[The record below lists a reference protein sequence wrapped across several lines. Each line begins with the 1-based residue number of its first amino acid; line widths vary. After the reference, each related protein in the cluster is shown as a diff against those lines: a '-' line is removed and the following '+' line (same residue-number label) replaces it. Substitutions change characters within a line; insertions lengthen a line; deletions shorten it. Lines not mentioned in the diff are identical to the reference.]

1 MDREMKTKTENTVID
16 TEKLTGGKAKAAMI
30 LFSIAILLLSF
41 IDLFLS
47 WSVEQ
52 SLFQSSTTLPDIR
65 IYVHGLISL
74 FLFVGLWIAYAVA
87 KTPRLKQ
94 IFHVWFM
101 AAILNLALVP
111 VRLLFITNQQQVA
124 AFEILTFAI
133 FASILI
139 FIHQRHPVAFL
150 AEKNLK
156 GGVWGIY
163 VMLGG
168 LALIPW
174 VLWGA
179 LGSLDDTLLYLVEGA
194 FWGLLFVEIIYPSLF
209 QYTQTPARE
218 ISRGDFF
225 LDGWAVLLF
234 MVLTTNAVALNGIQ
248 PLMLIVLTAAA
259 WLLTSMAILGRGD
272 AQKSRIGIGALSGL
286 LLVLPL
292 LWYDA
297 DELSL
302 VIGSAPGEVIEWAFR
317 SAWTSMGVMLFFVI
331 LAVAYVKVAD
341 KIRLNIKMNLIFT
354 GVAVAVV
361 AAIYFLWGQPG
372 FFGDKVFIVMKQQAD
387 LSQVNQIQN
396 VDERR
401 AAVYQL
407 LVQTADSSQQDL
419 RQQLDRWHASYTP
432 YYLVNAIEV
441 EAGPYRT
448 MILQHRSD
456 VDRILQSP
464 ELRPLHSTVPVTNT
478 DEVNQPVT
486 PTWNM
491 KMIKVDE
498 VHDELA
504 VTGKGI
510 VIGQTDSGVDGY
522 HPEVKDTYR
531 GRDGSGDY
539 DWLDPWNHSIYPT
552 DAGGH
557 GTATLALITGKNLGV
572 APDAQWIGCVNLARN
587 LGNPAKYLNC
597 MQFMLAPYPQSGD
610 AFTDGVPA
618 KGANIV
624 NNSWGCPEVEGC
636 DARVFSNAV
645 AAMEDAGIFMS
656 VAAGN
661 TGDYGCS
668 TVSDPPSIYADVFT
682 AGSIDQNGNV
692 SSFSSLG
699 PVKVDGSDRVKPDI
713 LAPGE
718 AVVSAFPGKQY
729 TQADGTSFSAP
740 QVSGVVA
747 LMWSANPNLIGN
759 VELTKQILEETATP
773 YSGTLKNCGTD
784 TGTPNDTAG
793 YGILNAYAAVLAA
806 KEVK

>member
-1 MDREMKTKTENTVID
+1 
-16 TEKLTGGKAKAAMI
+16 
-30 LFSIAILLLSF
+30 
-41 IDLFLS
+41 
-47 WSVEQ
+47 
-52 SLFQSSTTLPDIR
+52 
-65 IYVHGLISL
+65 
-74 FLFVGLWIAYAVA
+74 
-87 KTPRLKQ
+87 
-94 IFHVWFM
+94 
-101 AAILNLALVP
+101 
-111 VRLLFITNQQQVA
+111 
-124 AFEILTFAI
+124 
-133 FASILI
+133 
-139 FIHQRHPVAFL
+139 
-150 AEKNLK
+150 
-156 GGVWGIY
+156 
-163 VMLGG
+163 
-168 LALIPW
+168 
-174 VLWGA
+174 
-179 LGSLDDTLLYLVEGA
+179 
-194 FWGLLFVEIIYPSLF
+194 
-209 QYTQTPARE
+209 
-218 ISRGDFF
+218 
-225 LDGWAVLLF
+225 
-234 MVLTTNAVALNGIQ
+234 
-248 PLMLIVLTAAA
+248 
-259 WLLTSMAILGRGD
+259 
-272 AQKSRIGIGALSGL
+272 
-286 LLVLPL
+286 
-292 LWYDA
+292 
-297 DELSL
+297 
-302 VIGSAPGEVIEWAFR
+302 
-317 SAWTSMGVMLFFVI
+317 
-331 LAVAYVKVAD
+331 
-341 KIRLNIKMNLIFT
+341 
-354 GVAVAVV
+354 
-361 AAIYFLWGQPG
+361 
-372 FFGDKVFIVMKQQAD
+372 
-387 LSQVNQIQN
+387 
-396 VDERR
+396 
-401 AAVYQL
+401 
-407 LVQTADSSQQDL
+407 
-419 RQQLDRWHASYTP
+419 LDRWHASYTP

-498 VHDELA
+498 VHDELV

-522 HPEVKDTYR
+522 HPEVKDSYR

-572 APDAQWIGCVNLARN
+572 APDAQWIGCVNLARK

-597 MQFMLAPYPQSGD
+597 MQFMLAPYPQSGN

-624 NNSWGCPEVEGC
+624 NNSWGCPEGEGC
-636 DARVFSNAV
+636 DAQIFSNAV

-668 TVSDPPSIYADVFT
+668 TVSDPPSIYVDVFT

-699 PVKVDGSDRVKPDI
+699 PVKVDGSDRIKPDI

-718 AVVSAFPGKQY
+718 GVVSAFPGKQY

-793 YGILNAYAAVLAA
+793 YGILNAYAAVVAA

>member
-1 MDREMKTKTENTVID
+1 MKTKPENNIADV
-16 TEKLTGGKAKAAMI
+16 EKLAGAKPKTALI
-30 LFSIAILLLSF
+30 LLSIAILLLAL
-41 IDLFLS
+41 IDMFLS

-65 IYVHGLISL
+65 LYVHGFISL
-74 FLFVGLWIAYAVA
+74 FLFIGLWIAYAVA

-111 VRLLFITNQQQVA
+111 ARLLFITDQQQVA
-124 AFEILTFAI
+124 AFQILTFAV

-139 FIHQRHPVAFL
+139 FIHQKNPVTFL

-163 VMLGG
+163 AMMGG
-168 LALIPW
+168 LATIPW

-179 LGSLDDTLLYLVEGA
+179 LGSIDDTLIYIVEGA
-194 FWGLLFVEIIYPSLF
+194 FWGVLFVEILYPSLF
-209 QYTQTPARE
+209 QYTQTPDRE
-218 ISRGDFF
+218 LSRGDFF
-225 LDGWAVLLF
+225 LDGWTVLMF
-234 MVLTTNAVALNGIQ
+234 MVLVTNAAALNGIQ
-248 PLMLIVLTAAA
+248 PLMLIMLTAAA
-259 WLLTSMAILGRGD
+259 WLLTAMAILGRSD
-272 AQKSRIGIGALSGL
+272 AQKSRVGVGVLSGL
-286 LLVLPL
+286 LFILPL

-317 SAWTSMGVMLFFVI
+317 SAWTSMGIMFFFVI
-331 LAVAYVKVAD
+331 LSVAYVKVAD
-341 KIRLNIKMNLIFT
+341 KLRLNVKMNLIFS
-354 GVAVAVV
+354 GVAVVVV
-361 AAIYFLWGQPG
+361 AGIYFLLGQPG
-372 FFGDKVFIVMKQQAD
+372 FFGDKIFIVMKQQAD
-387 LSQVNQIQN
+387 LTQVSQIQD
-396 VDERR
+396 VSERR
-401 AAVYQL
+401 TAVYKL
-407 LVQTADSSQQDL
+407 LVQTADSSQQGI
-419 RQQLDRWHASYTP
+419 RQQLDQWHVSYTP
-432 YYLVNAIEV
+432 YYLVNAIEI

-448 MILQHRSD
+448 MMLQHRSD

-464 ELRPLHSTVPVTNT
+464 ELRPLHATVPLTNS
-478 DEVNQPVT
+478 DEVDMPIT
-486 PTWNM
+486 PTWNIQ
-491 KMIKVDE
+491 MIKVDE
-498 VHDELA
+498 VHEKLA
-504 VTGKGI
+504 DTGKGI

-522 HPEVKDTYR
+522 HPEVKESYR
-531 GRDGSGDY
+531 GLEGSGDY

-557 GTATLALITGKNLGV
+557 GTATLALITGKNLGI

-597 MQFMLAPYPQSGD
+597 MQFMLAPYPQSGN
-610 AFTDGVPA
+610 AFTDGVPS

-699 PVKVDGSDRVKPDI
+699 PVTVDGSNRVKPDI

-718 AVVSAFPGKQY
+718 GVVSAFPGKQY

-759 VELTKQILEETATP
+759 VDLTKQLLEQTASP
-773 YSGTLKNCGTD
+773 YTGVLKNCGSD

-793 YGILNAYAAVLAA
+793 YGILNAYEAVLAA
-806 KEVK
+806 KAVK